1 MLVLPHLLSARKVT
15 AVHFQVEPCMR
26 QDVHEFDQCDF
37 VHPGE
42 KARRRDPRIYHYQAI
57 SCPDYRKGV
66 CKRGDA
72 CPYAHGVFE
81 LWMHPSKFRSHLCNA
96 GANCKRPRCFFAHS
110 IEELRVPFAPSLTT
124 NKQALQPAMQCMVK
138 PALPVHPI
146 NTPLDA
152 LMQTSN
158 NNNNLIPSGMWHQE
172 LSDRGSP
179 LTPNDLLGWGLLQ
192 PPPVPDLSAQLQDVL
207 MQLLAMRASG

>member
-1 MLVLPHLLSARKVT
+1 
-15 AVHFQVEPCMR
+15 MR
-26 QDVHEFDQCDF
+26 DDVHEFEQCDF

-42 KARRRDPRIYHYQAI
+42 KARRRDPRVYQYQAI

-110 IEELRVPFAPSLTT
+110 MEELRMPTPVPSL
-124 NKQALQPAMQCMVK
+124 NNQKPAFPSSYQPAPMTQSK
-138 PALPVHPI
+138 QPYKIPI
-146 NTPLDA
+146 
-152 LMQTSN
+152 
-158 NNNNLIPSGMWHQE
+158 
-172 LSDRGSP
+172 GSP
-179 LTPNDLLGWGLLQ
+179 LDVLRQSPTNSPLLPPTPLWSSSQDKLCDLT
-192 PPPVPDLSAQLQDVL
+192 VPNNILASWSAPQTPDFSAQLQEVL
-207 MQLLAMRASG
+207 LQLLAMRSH